1 MKESRVNE
9 MKEWARMISKSSLIL
24 FGTLLLLCFLPSGEL
39 AGNRAEAAG
48 ANVTIQTK
56 NHTVAEGDTFY
67 VLITV
72 ESTDVIDSFDAYF
85 SYNNRC
91 LRFETGGSV
100 THGNDDR
107 FRIEDTDRD
116 EGATKIKYAVKFHA
130 RKKGNCTIT
139 LKKPYKILSGDSLM
153 SVSYNSLNIVVKN
166 SSEVQAT
173 KKPKKTPA
181 PAAEPSMGPGA
192 DGPAEPPEEV
202 EPPERTSPP
211 TETLEPPSPSPSAPI
226 RPDKPGSNRLRRLK
240 VEGMALVPEYS
251 PKINKYSGVI
261 VTDKKE
267 LAITYEPQD
276 SQASVEIRGN
286 RDLKEG
292 RNVIRVV
299 VTSRTGEKN
308 TYRITATLQK
318 GGEAKAQPEWQSVT
332 VQGKKGK
339 FTLTGTTRLKLKEPG
354 ADTEIP
360 EGFVATETMIDGKS
374 VPAYTLEGT
383 GESSFVLL
391 YGKGEEEG
399 FYLYDLNENLLLPYE
414 KVKSWY
420 RYGAG
425 GENLA
430 GVLAYETEIQSLH
443 YLLAIMGVFCVLI
456 LILAILIGRRGKR

>member
-1 MKESRVNE
+1 MRESRVDK
-9 MKEWARMISKSSLIL
+9 MKEWSRTISKRSLIL
-24 FGTLLLLCFLPSGEL
+24 FGTLLLLCFLHGREL
-39 AGNRAEAAG
+39 QGRRAEAAG

-56 NHTVAEGDTFY
+56 NHAVTEGDTFY

-85 SYNNRC
+85 SYNNRY

-107 FRIEDTDRD
+107 FRIEDTDR
-116 EGATKIKYAVKFHA
+116 EQGAAKIKYAVKFHA

-153 SVSYNSLNIVVKN
+153 SVSYNSLNIVVKS
-166 SSEVQAT
+166 SSEVKET

-181 PAAEPSMGPGA
+181 PEAEPSGEPEA
-192 DGPAEPPEEV
+192 DGAAKPPEETLAPPEETP
-202 EPPERTSPP
+202 EPPA
-211 TETLEPPSPSPSAPI
+211 PSPSTPVK
-226 RPDKPGSNRLRRLK
+226 PDKPGSNRLRSLK
-240 VEGMALVPEYS
+240 VGGMTLVPEYS
-251 PKINKYSGVI
+251 PKINKYSGVT

-267 LAITYEPQD
+267 LDITYEPQD

-286 RDLKEG
+286 QNLGEG

-299 VTSRTGEKN
+299 VISRTGEKN

-318 GGEAKAQPEWQSVT
+318 GGEAEAQPEWQSVE
-332 VQGKKGK
+332 VKGKKGK
-339 FTLTGTTRLKLKEPG
+339 FTLIGTTRFMIKEPG
-354 ADTEIP
+354 KETEIP
-360 EGFVATETMIDGKS
+360 EGFTATETMIDGKR
-374 VPAYTLEGT
+374 VPSYTLEGNEE
-383 GESSFVLL
+383 GSFVLL

-399 FYLYDLNENLLLPYE
+399 FYLYDMNENLLLPYE

-443 YLLAIMGVFCVLI
+443 YLIAIMGVFCVLI
-456 LILAILIGRRGKR
+456 LVLAILIGKKNNA

>member
-1 MKESRVNE
+1 MRK
-9 MKEWARMISKSSLIL
+9 WARVIRKSSLIL
-24 FGTLLLLCFLPSGEL
+24 FGTLLLLCFLPGRGLGGS
-39 AGNRAEAAG
+39 RAEAAG

-56 NHTVAEGDTFY
+56 NHTVTEGDTFY

-72 ESTDVIDSFDAYF
+72 ESTEVIDSFDSYF
-85 SYNNRC
+85 SYNNRY

-107 FRIEDTDRD
+107 FRIEDTDRE
-116 EGATKIKYAVKFHA
+116 EGAKRIKYAVKFHA

-153 SVSYNSLNIVVKN
+153 SVSYNSLNIVVKG
-166 SSEVQAT
+166 SSEAVG
-173 KKPKKTPA
+173 KPKKTPA
-181 PAAEPSMGPGA
+181 PAQETPGKPGA
-192 DGPAEPPEEV
+192 DGTASPAEDTMPPSGGA
-202 EPPERTSPP
+202 PERTKAPKSS
-211 TETLEPPSPSPSAPI
+211 EPSPVPPGK
-226 RPDKPGSNRLRRLK
+226 PDKPGSNRLRSLK
-240 VEGMALVPEYS
+240 VEGMTLVPEYS

-267 LAITYEPQD
+267 LDITYEPQD

-286 RDLKEG
+286 QELEEG

-299 VTSRTGEKN
+299 VSSRNGEKN

-318 GGEAKAQPEWQSVT
+318 GGEAEAQPEWQGVT

-339 FTLTGTTRLKLKEPG
+339 FTLTGTTRLRIKKPG
-354 ADTEIP
+354 EGTEIP
-360 EGFVATETMIDGKS
+360 EGFTPTETMIDGKS
-374 VPAYTLEGT
+374 VPSYTLEGNQ
-383 GESSFVLL
+383 ESSFVLL

-399 FYLYDLNENLLLPYE
+399 FYLYDLDENLILPYE

-420 RYGAG
+420 RYGGG

>member
-1 MKESRVNE
+1 
-9 MKEWARMISKSSLIL
+9 MKEWAGMIGKSSLIL
-24 FGTLLLLCFLPSGEL
+24 FCTLLLLCFSPGEPT
-39 AGNRAEAAG
+39 GKRAEAAG

-56 NHTVAEGDTFY
+56 DHTVTEGETFY

-85 SYNNRC
+85 SYNNRY

-107 FRIEDTDRD
+107 FRIEDTDRE
-116 EGATKIKYAVKFHA
+116 EGARRIKYAVKFHA

-139 LKKPYKILSGDSLM
+139 LKKPYKILSEDSLM
-153 SVSYNSLNIVVKN
+153 SVSYNSLNIVVKG
-166 SSEVQAT
+166 SGEAQAT
-173 KKPKKTPA
+173 KKPKKTSA
-181 PAAEPSMGPGA
+181 PATEPSGEPKA
-192 DGPAEPPEEV
+192 DDPVTPMEET
-202 EPPERTSPP
+202 PERTMSPP
-211 TETLEPPSPSPSAPI
+211 EDTLKPQASSENVPI
-226 RPDKPGSNRLRRLK
+226 KPDKPGSNRLRSLK
-240 VEGMALVPEYS
+240 VEGMTLVPEYS

-261 VTDKKE
+261 VSDKKE
-267 LAITYEPQD
+267 LTITYEPQD
-276 SQASVEIRGN
+276 SQALVEIRGN
-286 RDLKEG
+286 KDLKEG

-299 VTSRTGEKN
+299 VTSRAGEKN
-308 TYRITATLQK
+308 IYRLTATLQES
-318 GGEAKAQPEWQSVT
+318 GEAQAALEQQSVT
-332 VQGKKGK
+332 VRGKKGK
-339 FTLTGTTRLKLKEPG
+339 FTLTGITRLKLKEPG
-354 ADTEIP
+354 EDTEVP
-360 EGFVATETMIDGKS
+360 EGFTATETMIDGKS
-374 VPAYTLEGT
+374 VPSYTLEEN

-425 GENLA
+425 GEDLA